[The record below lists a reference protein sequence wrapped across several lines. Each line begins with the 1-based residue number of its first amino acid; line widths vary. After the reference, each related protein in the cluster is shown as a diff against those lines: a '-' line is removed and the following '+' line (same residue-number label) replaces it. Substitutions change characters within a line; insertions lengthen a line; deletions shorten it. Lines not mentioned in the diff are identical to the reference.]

1 MKAMLQQLK
10 ITTNARTELLDITSK
25 ISRIISE
32 SNVKEGICCV
42 FVPHTTAGVVIN
54 ENADSNVGQD
64 ILNKVN
70 EIVPWEDRYL
80 HTEGN
85 SAAHIK
91 STLIGNSQMIPIE
104 NGRLSLGTWQGVYF
118 CEFDGPR
125 QRKVLIKVMQ

>member
-1 MKAMLQQLK
+1 MLHQLK

-32 SNVKEGICCV
+32 SNIKEGICCV
-42 FVPHTTAGVVIN
+42 FVPHTTAAVVIN

-125 QRKVLIKVMQ
+125 QRKILIKVM

>member
-1 MKAMLQQLK
+1 MLQQLK